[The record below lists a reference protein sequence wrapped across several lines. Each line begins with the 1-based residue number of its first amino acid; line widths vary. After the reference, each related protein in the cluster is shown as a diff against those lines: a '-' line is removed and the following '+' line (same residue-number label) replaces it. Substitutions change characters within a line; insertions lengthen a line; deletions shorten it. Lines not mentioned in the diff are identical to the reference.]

1 MKACASTDY
10 NELRKYIEKM
20 LYQAYSSSTFLE
32 QFNEYMI
39 KSNKL
44 DDKQKACIGQQLGV
58 SFAVFNELFHSLP
71 YFMSVRAKTKFVLT
85 KNQITIC
92 IAVDFIQITRWRLRI
107 RPIIRSGD
115 NGNESAQNEN
125 NIEVTYLLHF
135 NDAFST

>member
-39 KSNKL
+39 KSKKL

-58 SFAVFNELFHSLP
+58 SFDIFKGIFLVLL
-71 YFMSVRAKTKFVLT
+71 YFTSMSV
-85 KNQITIC
+85 KNKI
-92 IAVDFIQITRWRLRI
+92 RI
-107 RPIIRSGD
+107 NKKS
-115 NGNESAQNEN
+115 N
-125 NIEVTYLLHF
+125 NNLHC
-135 NDAFST
+135 S